1 MTKRFSV
8 EPRSETDLQEALT
21 VVEKT
26 IVMKVPPEL
35 GVMLPTIREALIEL
49 LERRQER
56 WV

>member
-49 LERRQER
+49 LERRQEW

>member
-1 MTKRFSV
+1 MTKRFSG